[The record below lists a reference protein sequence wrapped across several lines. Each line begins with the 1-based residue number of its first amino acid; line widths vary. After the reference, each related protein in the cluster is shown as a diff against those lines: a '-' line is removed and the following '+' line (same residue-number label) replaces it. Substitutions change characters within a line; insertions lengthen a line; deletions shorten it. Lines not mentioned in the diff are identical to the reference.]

1 MTIIVHILNEDPIV
15 GEVDEIPS
23 NDDTLI
29 LVKNPRRRE
38 GGDLHYL
45 EKGVNMVIWPVQRI
59 NFVEVMSNEGDE
71 EVISFVRE

>member
-23 NDDTLI
+23 KDDTLLI
-29 LVKNPRRRE
+29 VKNPRRRE

-45 EKGVNMVIWPVQRI
+45 QDGVNMVIWPVQRV
-59 NFVEVMSNEGDE
+59 NFVEIMSNEDE
-71 EVISFVRE
+71 DNVISFVRE

>member
-1 MTIIVHILNEDPIV
+1 MTIIVHIMNEDPIV

-23 NDDTLI
+23 QDATLL

-45 EKGVNMVIWPVQRI
+45 GKGVNMVIWPVQRV
-59 NFVEVMSNEGDE
+59 NFVEIISNEDKE
-71 EVISFVRE
+71 DVISFVRE